1 MIERR
6 TFMERVG
13 LALGLV
19 ATTGVI
25 GEISVAGQAATT
37 KAAPK
42 PASPASAGA
51 TPFAAVQKA
60 AAECVRAGE
69 ACVAHCAR
77 ELANGNTQMGKCNLS
92 AHDMLAVC
100 QAMLTLSSAESALA
114 KRLAPVCADACAAC
128 SQACYEHQEH
138 WAHGMHLACKACY
151 ESCLA
156 CEKACRA
163 LAA

>member
-1 MIERR
+1 MTERR
-6 TFMERVG
+6 AFLEQVG
-13 LALGLV
+13 VTLGTVAAAGLV
-19 ATTGVI
+19 SGRV
-25 GEISVAGQAATT
+25 SAGQAT
-37 KAAPK
+37 PK
-42 PASPASAGA
+42 PAVKPASQAPAG
-51 TPFAAVQKA
+51 PFAAVQRA

-69 ACVAHCAR
+69 GCVAHCAK

-92 AHDMLAVC
+92 AHDMRAIC
-100 QAMLTLSSAESALA
+100 GAMLSLASAESPFA
-114 KRLAPVCADACAAC
+114 KRIAAACADACKAC
-128 SQACYEHQEH
+128 SQACFEHQEH